1 MDAYKKMTLA
11 MQELEI
17 LSALRLRIFR
27 RPERRCHLRGSET
40 LRRID
45 GLPGWHR
52 LAHFEG
58 FELEE

>member
-1 MDAYKKMTLA
+1 MTLA